1 MLCFSYSIVVY
12 TPVSGGG
19 KTVTETDELTYSTG
33 EAGACWNCGS
43 LRSPILGL
51 PVQFVCYGFT
61 ACISLL
67 DAAMSPK
74 ITVELLRQLRQAMR
88 NTKYIA
94 EPIQAYI
101 VPSGDAHQVLNTH
114 TQGHT
119 HTHGCTHARTHICT
133 HTHRITN

>member
-61 ACISLL
+61 ACISLPRRCHVSQ
-67 DAAMSPK
+67 DHGGAAAAATASH
-74 ITVELLRQLRQAMR
+74 E
-88 NTKYIA
+88 
-94 EPIQAYI
+94 E
-101 VPSGDAHQVLNTH
+101 HQV
-114 TQGHT
+114 
-119 HTHGCTHARTHICT
+119 
-133 HTHRITN
+133 HR